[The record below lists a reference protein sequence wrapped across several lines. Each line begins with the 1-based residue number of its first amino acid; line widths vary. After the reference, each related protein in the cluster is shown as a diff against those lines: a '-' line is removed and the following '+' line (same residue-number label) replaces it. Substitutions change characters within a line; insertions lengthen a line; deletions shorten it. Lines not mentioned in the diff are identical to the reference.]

1 MPEQLHD
8 SASSPT
14 AAWFGPDTGRIPAG
28 PPQRV
33 RLIAPVV
40 LCLLVQVPASAWIA
54 AHAPGHGLH
63 WRVALHLALAIAGPL
78 ALLAARRFPGPV
90 VAVVSAF
97 ALLDVLTAPVYGPP
111 YLALAFAIAI
121 AVARGAVIWAAAS
134 VATGWAAAILIGVAI
149 GRIWHPGL
157 IVLATVGLAASFAVG
172 AFVRTRGARMAAM
185 RADAQRR
192 RRSAEERERVRIAR
206 ELHDVLGHALSQM
219 NVQASVGLHLFDRDP
234 EQARAALQNVKDTS
248 KLALEEVRGV
258 LGVLRDGEVPL
269 VPQAELAELPRLI
282 AGVQTPDL
290 DIALDDRLQG
300 TAPSRATQFA
310 AYRIVQ
316 EALTN
321 AVRHAQASRVWVTL
335 ERRDE
340 PDPVLIVTVV
350 DDGHGFG
357 DADPG
362 ASGGGGVL
370 GMRERAALLG
380 GSVEVGDGPDG
391 GARVIA
397 TLPWGRA
404 S

>member
-1 MPEQLHD
+1 MPDQPHD
-8 SASSPT
+8 SAPSAST
-14 AAWFGPDTGRIPAG
+14 AWFGPDTGRVPLG
-28 PPQRV
+28 PSQRV
-33 RLIAPVV
+33 RLIAPMV
-40 LCLLVQVPASAWIA
+40 LSLLVQVPAGVWTA

-63 WRVALHLALAIAGPL
+63 WRLALHLALAVAGPL
-78 ALLAARRFPGPV
+78 ALLAARRLPGPT
-90 VAVVSAF
+90 VALVSAF
-97 ALLDVLTAPVYGPP
+97 ALVDVLTAPVYGPP
-111 YLALAFAIAI
+111 YVALAFAIAL
-121 AVARGAVIWAAAS
+121 AVARGAVIWAAVSA
-134 VATGWAAAILIGVAI
+134 ATGWATAILVGVAI

-157 IVLATVGLAASFAVG
+157 IVAATVGLALSFAVG
-172 AFVRTRGARMAAM
+172 AFVRTRGARMAQV

-282 AGVQTPDL
+282 AGLTTPGL
-290 DIALDDRLQG
+290 EIALDDRLQG

-321 AVRHAQASRVWVTL
+321 AVRHAQAGHVRVVL

-340 PDPVLIVTVV
+340 PDPVLVVTVT
-350 DDGHGFG
+350 DDGRGFAG
-357 DADPG
+357 ADPTV
-362 ASGGGGVL
+362 SGRGGVL

-380 GSVEVGDGPDG
+380 GGVDVGDGPEG
-391 GARVIA
+391 GARVVA

>member
-1 MPEQLHD
+1 MPDQPLD
-8 SASSPT
+8 DTSTAS

-28 PPQRV
+28 PPPRV

-40 LCLLVQVPASAWIA
+40 LCLLVQVPASLWVA
-54 AHAPGHGLH
+54 AHADHGLH
-63 WRVALHLALAIAGPL
+63 WRILLHLALAVTGPL
-78 ALLAARRFPGPV
+78 ALLAARRFPGPT
-90 VAVVSAF
+90 VAVVAGL
-97 ALLDVLTAPVYGPP
+97 ALLDVLTTPVYGPP
-111 YLALAFAIAI
+111 YLALAFAIAL
-121 AVARGAVIWAAAS
+121 AVARGAAVWAAAS
-134 VATGWAAAILIGVAI
+134 VATAWVAAILVGVMI

-157 IVLATVGLAASFAVG
+157 IVAATLALAASFAVG
-172 AFVRTRGARMAAM
+172 AFVRTRGARMAAL
-185 RADAQRR
+185 RADAQRH

-234 EQARAALQNVKDTS
+234 EQARTALQNVKDTS

-282 AGVQTPDL
+282 AGLTAPGL
-290 DIALDDRLQG
+290 DIALDDRLG
-300 TAPSRATQFA
+300 DHAPSRAVQFA

-321 AVRHAQASRVWVTL
+321 AVRHAHAAHVRVVL
-335 ERRDE
+335 ERRED
-340 PDPVLIVTVV
+340 PDPRLVV
-350 DDGHGFG
+350 AIEDDGRGFG
-357 DADPG
+357 DADPTATG
-362 ASGGGGVL
+362 HGGVL
-370 GMRERAALLG
+370 GMQERAALLG
-380 GSVEVGDGPDG
+380 GRIELGSADGG
-391 GARVIA
+391 GARIVA

>member
-1 MPEQLHD
+1 MPVQPLV
-8 SASSPT
+8 
-14 AAWFGPDTGRIPAG
+14 AAFGPDTGRVPVG
-28 PPQRV
+28 PPPRV

-40 LCLLVQVPASAWIA
+40 LSLLVQVPATAWIA

-63 WRVALHLALAIAGPL
+63 WRMALHLVLAVAGPL
-78 ALLAARRFPGPV
+78 ALLAAHRFPGPT
-90 VAVVSAF
+90 VAVVSGLAV
-97 ALLDVLTAPVYGPP
+97 LDVLTTPVYGPP
-111 YLALAFAIAI
+111 SVALAFAIAI
-121 AVARGAVIWAAAS
+121 AVARGAVVWAAVSA
-134 VATGWAAAILIGVAI
+134 ATGWVAAILIGLAV

-157 IVLATVGLAASFAVG
+157 IVAATVALAVSFAIG
-172 AFVRTRGARMAAM
+172 GFVRTRGERMAAM

-258 LGVLRDGEVPL
+258 LGVLRDGEAPL

-282 AGVQTPDL
+282 AGLTVPGL
-290 DIALDDRLQG
+290 EIALDDRLDG
-300 TAPSRATQFA
+300 AAPSRPAQFA

-321 AVRHAQASRVWVTL
+321 AVRHAQATRVRVVL
-335 ERRDE
+335 ERKDE
-340 PDPVLIVTVV
+340 PDPVLIVTVA
-350 DDGHGFG
+350 DDGRGLG
-357 DADPG
+357 GADPEV
-362 ASGGGGVL
+362 SGHGGVL

-380 GSVEVGDGPDG
+380 GTIEIGDAEGG
-391 GARVIA
+391 GARVVA
-397 TLPWGRA
+397 MLPWARPA
-404 S
+404 

>member
-1 MPEQLHD
+1 MPDQPLEH
-8 SASSPT
+8 AVWGR
-14 AAWFGPDTGRIPAG
+14 AAAFGPDTGRIPAG
-28 PPQRV
+28 PPPRF

-40 LCLLVQVPASAWIA
+40 LCLLVQVPASIWVA
-54 AHAPGHGLH
+54 AHAGHGLH
-63 WRVALHLALAIAGPL
+63 WRVLLHLALAVAGPL
-78 ALLAARRFPGPV
+78 ALLAARRFPGPT
-90 VAVVSAF
+90 VAVVSGL
-97 ALLDVLTAPVYGPP
+97 ALLDVLTTPVYGPP

-121 AVARGAVIWAAAS
+121 AVARGAAVWAAAS
-134 VATGWAAAILIGVAI
+134 AVTGWVAAILIGVAI
-149 GRIWHPGL
+149 GRVWHPGL
-157 IVLATVGLAASFAVG
+157 IVAATLALAASFAVG

-185 RADAQRR
+185 RADAQRH

-234 EQARAALQNVKDTS
+234 EQARTALQNVKDTS

-282 AGVQTPDL
+282 AGLTAPDL
-290 DIALDDRLQG
+290 DIALDDRLAG
-300 TAPSRATQFA
+300 RAPSRAAQFA

-321 AVRHAQASRVWVTL
+321 AVRHAQAHHVRVVL
-335 ERRDE
+335 ERQDE
-340 PDPVLIVTVV
+340 PDPVLVVTVS
-350 DDGHGFG
+350 DDGRGFG
-357 DADPG
+357 GTDPEV
-362 ASGGGGVL
+362 SGHSGVL

-380 GSVEVGDGPDG
+380 GTIAIDDDEAG
-391 GARVIA
+391 GARIVA
-397 TLPWGRA
+397 RLPWGRA